1 MSASLNYYWRLAATG
16 GCFATF
22 GIGGLVLS
30 ALVFPILLLLPGE
43 VRSRHARW
51 LIHQSCALFMRLM
64 ETVGIM
70 HLEVIGAQR
79 LRSSGNTLVLANH
92 PTLIDAVALI
102 SLMPHASCVVK
113 RALWKNPFLGGVVRS
128 AGYISNAEPETLID
142 DCVADLVSGNPLL
155 VFPEGT
161 RSEPGK
167 PLHFLRGAAYIAL
180 QSGLPIVPVL
190 IDCSPSTL
198 TKREKWYHIPP
209 RPFHLRI
216 EVLAPI
222 SASRWVEADEVE
234 TIAARKLTRALEAY
248 FTQQLERNRQDGR
261 S

>member
-1 MSASLNYYWRLAATG
+1 MSASLNYYWRLVATG

-22 GIGGLVLS
+22 SIGGLALS
-30 ALVFPILLLLPGE
+30 TLVFPLLLLVPGE
-43 VRSRHARW
+43 SRARHARW
-51 LIHQSCALFMRLM
+51 IIHKAFGFFIELM
-64 ETVGIM
+64 ETLGIM
-70 HLEVIGAQR
+70 RLEVIGAER
-79 LRSSGNTLVLANH
+79 LRRCRNTLVLANH

-128 AGYISNAEPETLID
+128 ANYISNAEPETLID
-142 DCVADLVSGNPLL
+142 ECVADLASGNPLV

-161 RSEPGK
+161 RSEPGM
-167 PLHFLRGAAYIAL
+167 PLHFLRGAAYVAL
-180 QSGLPIVPVL
+180 KSGLPIMPVL

-222 SASRWVEADEVE
+222 SASRWVEGSEIE
-234 TIAARKLTRALEAY
+234 TIAARKLNRGLEAY

-261 S
+261 R